1 MDGSD
6 RNAQG
11 SNLTR
16 NGVVGSGRVQP
27 LSVSVD
33 CGAGDG
39 QQGQGLR
46 QSDSPRSSTG
56 SVSSS
61 SAGQGGRSYKEMTEQ
76 MKQVHNKTDAI
87 AEEICA
93 LNSEFLVNFGILNA
107 KKDQL
112 A

>member
-16 NGVVGSGRVQP
+16 NGVAGSARVQP
-27 LSVSVD
+27 QSVSVD

-39 QQGQGLR
+39 QGQGLR

-107 KKDQL
+107 KRDQV